1 MDNVGGGQR
10 GLRAT
15 PSLELLQALSDYYG
29 INYGNEVV
37 DLGGS
42 SNLNLLVGDTDR
54 RYVLR
59 AYRPYVTEDRFT
71 DIQFVRHELSTHG
84 INCSKIVSTL
94 SGQSWIVFD
103 DRLVEVEHYVESDAG
118 MDSWERIQIGLP
130 VLGMIHTILRD
141 VEVSAEA
148 KFPVFANYIE
158 PHQVLNKTLQGTRRV
173 RGWNCSLA
181 EQRLADA
188 AEELADFV
196 SKAERDLIMRLPRQ
210 LVHGDFWD
218 NNVFFRGGHVALVAD
233 FDFMGERTR
242 IDDLAL
248 TLYFTCLKF
257 LEHPLSDDYLQRVS
271 SLVTAYDSGLD
282 HPLTSEERAALPL
295 AIIRQPIWSVGGW
308 VALIDEET
316 SARRHAASIG
326 WEVEWALRLVDD
338 IDRWMLVF
346 A

>member
-1 MDNVGGGQR
+1 MDNAGSGRR

-15 PSLELLQALSDYYG
+15 PSLELFQALSDYYG
-29 INYGNEVV
+29 TNCGNEVV

-42 SNLNLLVGDTDR
+42 PNLNLLVGDADR

-59 AYRPYVTEDRFT
+59 VYRPYVTEDRLT
-71 DIQFVRHELSTHG
+71 DIQLVRRELSTHG
-84 INCSKIVSTL
+84 VNCSEIISTL
-94 SGQSWIVFD
+94 SGQPWIAFD
-103 DRLVEVEHYVESDAG
+103 GRLIEVERYVEPGAD
-118 MDSWERIQIGLP
+118 MDSWERIQTGLP

-141 VEVSAEA
+141 VEVSADA
-148 KFPVFANYIE
+148 KFPIFANYIE
-158 PHQVLNKTLQGTRRV
+158 PHQALNKTLQGTRRI
-173 RGWNCSLA
+173 REWNSSLS

-196 SKAERDLIMRLPRQ
+196 SKAERELITRLPRQ

-218 NNVFFRGGHVALVAD
+218 ENVFFRRGHVVLVAD
-233 FDFMGERTR
+233 FDFMGQRTR

-271 SLVTAYDSGLD
+271 SLVAAYDSGLD

-295 AIIRQPIWSVGGW
+295 AIIRQPLWSVGGW
-308 VALIDEET
+308 VALLDEET